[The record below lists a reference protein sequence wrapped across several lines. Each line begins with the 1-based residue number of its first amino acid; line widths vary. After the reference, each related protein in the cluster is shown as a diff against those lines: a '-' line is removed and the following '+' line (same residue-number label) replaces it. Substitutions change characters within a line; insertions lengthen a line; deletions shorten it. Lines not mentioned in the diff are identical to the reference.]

1 MAAVEPVEE
10 PEDSEGEAPS
20 SGTAVG
26 GFGALMAE
34 EEESEEEDDVPA
46 PKHAGFAAL
55 MGDDDEDESEDEDEE
70 QVANKGSGFAALMGG
85 SEEEEEEEEE
95 EGGVESGGQD
105 SGLLVG
111 VLKRVK
117 KHKSAD
123 RLRVLEVDVG
133 FDCLQV
139 VTNAPNVAKGL
150 RTVVAPPGS
159 TIPRSGVEVGEAEL
173 RGVLS
178 SGMLVSAYDLGWS
191 EEDTGTAVELEGGE
205 EPGSKVVLS
214 SPLAF
219 SLGSPAPAE
228 DEAGETRKK
237 KKKKK
242 DKAESPPEVEAAAEH
257 EPAEMVMDPSIF
269 GKKKK
274 SKKKLKE
281 AAATAEGD
289 SETLGSP
296 VTGESGE
303 SSIVLDPSVFG
314 KKKKSKKKAKEAP
327 EAVGDPDPAAG
338 TEGTSPEGGEQGG
351 GSPEEKK
358 SKKKKSKK
366 KLKEGGDDA
375 EGGEGREQDAQVK
388 DDIAAILAS
397 LDAPKEASGGSK
409 KKKKKGAAER
419 PQRTAQD
426 EEDIDAILAAIGDA
440 PPPPEE
446 EAPAEAAPAPEPEP
460 EEPKELTAAQKKK
473 LKKKQKD
480 KERKAA
486 AKEGGDSVKKP
497 AGKAPTAAVRRMQEQ
512 LEAMKLA
519 EAEAEA
525 AEAER
530 LRLIEEEEAQ
540 LAEEER
546 LKQEKIRLKKEQKK
560 ARIERMKAE
569 GTYLTGKEKEE
580 SRRREAMREQLLKS
594 AGVAAED
601 LDSST
606 TKKVVYG
613 KKKRRGAAQAEIAS
627 QEEEEGEKEAGVVT
641 GEEVDM
647 EDDAEAPAVEVEE
660 EDDDWEEKD
669 WDEEVK
675 KIDAGRGQE
684 EEEESDDDA
693 SDEASD
699 DDGMDDSESDS
710 GTYYSDS
717 DEEREAMI
725 EAARERREARYQAA
739 LEARTPDNLRSP
751 IVCILGHVD
760 TGKTKLLDKIR
771 GTNVQDGEAG
781 GITQQIGATF
791 IPGPEIETRTE
802 SVRKIEQ
809 SKDINIPALLVIDT
823 PGHESFTNLRSRG
836 SGLCD
841 IAILVVDIMHG
852 LEQQTIESLNMLRQR
867 KTPFVI
873 ALNKIDR
880 MYDWK
885 EIPNGDVR
893 TSLAQQPPHVV
904 SEFKDRVQKSFLALN
919 EEGLNVALYYEN
931 PDPRSFVNVVPTSAI
946 TGEGIPDM
954 LHLLVDLTQ
963 SRMVERLMHV
973 NFLQCTVLEVKKID
987 GIGTTIDVIL
997 INGVLREGDTIVVS
1011 GYDGPIV
1018 TNIRALLTPHPMR
1031 EMRVKGSYLHH
1042 KEIQASQG
1050 VKICANGLE
1059 NALAGT
1065 QCMVLGPDDYVEDLK
1080 EEVQS
1085 EVEGILSQVDKS
1097 GEGVCVQASTL
1108 GSLEALLEF
1117 LRSPAVKIPVS
1128 GISIGPVH
1136 KHDVMR
1142 ASIMMEKKMKEYAVI
1157 LAFDV
1162 AVTKEAREYAADTG
1176 VKIFTADII
1185 YHLFDQFTAYMDQVR
1200 ANKKKDVAFDATFP
1214 CVLSI
1219 MPQFVFNKKDP
1230 IVLGV
1235 EVLAGIAKVG
1245 TPLCIPTQGFIEI
1258 GRIVSLENNHKPVD
1272 KAFPG
1277 DKVAMKVQSTTA
1289 LEASRMYGRHFDES
1303 DELVSRVSRHSIDLL
1318 KEHFRDELGKEDW
1331 KLMLQL
1337 KSLFSIQ

>member
-1 MAAVEPVEE
+1 M
-10 PEDSEGEAPS
+10 
-20 SGTAVG
+20 
-26 GFGALMAE
+26 
-34 EEESEEEDDVPA
+34 
-46 PKHAGFAAL
+46 
-55 MGDDDEDESEDEDEE
+55 
-70 QVANKGSGFAALMGG
+70 
-85 SEEEEEEEEE
+85 
-95 EGGVESGGQD
+95 
-105 SGLLVG
+105 
-111 VLKRVK
+111 K

-123 RLRVLEVDVG
+123 RLRVLEVDLG
-133 FDCLQV
+133 FDSVQV
-139 VTNAPNVAKGL
+139 VTNAPNVTKGL
-150 RTVVAPPGS
+150 KTVVAPPGS
-159 TIPRSGVEVGEAEL
+159 TVPRSGVQVGEAEL

-191 EEDTGTAVELEGGE
+191 EEDTGTAIELEGAE
-205 EPGSKVVLS
+205 EPGTKVVLS
-214 SPLAF
+214 SPFEF
-219 SLGSPAPAE
+219 SLGSSDAPVE
-228 DEAGETRKK
+228 VEKTKK
-237 KKKKK
+237 KKKSKSK
-242 DKAESPPEVEAAAEH
+242 PEGEDSGAAPE
-257 EPAEMVMDPSIF
+257 EMVMDPSVF

-281 AAATAEGD
+281 AADAVEEAAGSSSPGEA
-289 SETLGSP
+289 SGSP
-296 VTGESGE
+296 APPEADD
-303 SSIVLDPSVFG
+303 IVLDPSVFG
-314 KKKKSKKKAKEAP
+314 KKKKSKKKVKEVAREAAEP
-327 EAVGDPDPAAG
+327 EAVETL
-338 TEGTSPEGGEQGG
+338 TEGDNDA
-351 GSPEEKK
+351 SPEEKK
-358 SKKKKSKK
+358 PKKKKSKK
-366 KLKEGGDDA
+366 KLKEASDD
-375 EGGEGREQDAQVK
+375 GEGAESWEQDAQVK

-397 LDAPKEASGGSK
+397 LDAPKEAGGKK
-409 KKKKKGAAER
+409 KKKKKGEAAER
-419 PQRTAQD
+419 PERTAQD
-426 EEDIDAILAAIGDA
+426 EEDIDAILAEIGDA

-446 EAPAEAAPAPEPEP
+446 EKSAEAAPAPELEQEP

-480 KERKAA
+480 KEKKAA
-486 AKEGGDSVKKP
+486 LREAGDKKP
-497 AGKAPTAAVRRMQEQ
+497 AGKAPNAAVRKMQEQ

-519 EAEAEA
+519 EVEAAA

-530 LRLIEEEEAQ
+530 VRMIEEEEAR

-546 LKQEKIRLKKEQKK
+546 QKAEKIRLKKEAKK
-560 ARIERMKAE
+560 ERIAKMKAE
-569 GTYLTGKEKEE
+569 GTYLTGKAKDEAK
-580 SRRREAMREQLLKS
+580 RREAMREQLLRNS
-594 AGVAAED
+594 GVSMDAMDDDAP
-601 LDSST
+601 
-606 TKKVVYG
+606 KKVVYG
-613 KKKRRGAAQAEIAS
+613 KKKRRGPALEDSVAE
-627 QEEEEGEKEAGVVT
+627 
-641 GEEVDM
+641 
-647 EDDAEAPAVEVEE
+647 EAPEEDAAPEEAEEPMEEIDQAPDTEKEVEE
-660 EDDDWEEKD
+660 EEEDWEEKD
-669 WDEEVK
+669 WDTEVK
-675 KIDAGRGQE
+675 KLEKGGEEEE
-684 EEEESDDDA
+684 EEEESDD
-693 SDEASD
+693 SDDGASD
-699 DDGMDDSESDS
+699 DDGMDDSDS
-710 GTYYSDS
+710 ETGTYYSDS

-725 EAARERREARYQAA
+725 EAARERREARYRAA

-809 SKDINIPALLVIDT
+809 SKEINIPALLVIDT

-836 SGLCD
+836 SSLCD

-852 LEQQTIESLNMLRQR
+852 LEQQTIESLNMLRER

-893 TSLAQQPPHVV
+893 SSLAQQPPHVV
-904 SEFKDRVQKSFLALN
+904 SEFKDRLQKSFLALN

-954 LHLLVDLTQ
+954 LHLMVDLTQ

-973 NFLQCTVLEVKKID
+973 DFLQCTVLEVKKID

-997 INGVLREGDTIVVS
+997 INGVLKEGDTIVVS

-1042 KEIQASQG
+1042 KEIKASQG

-1162 AVTKEAREYAADTG
+1162 AVTKEAREYAAETG

-1185 YHLFDQFTAYMDQVR
+1185 YHLFDQFTAYMEQVR

-1235 EVLAGIAKVG
+1235 EVLAGIARVG

-1258 GRIVSLENNHKPVD
+1258 GRIVSLENNHKPVE

-1289 LEASRMYGRHFDES
+1289 LEASRMYGRHFDET

-1331 KLMLQL
+1331 KLVLQL

>member
-1 MAAVEPVEE
+1 
-10 PEDSEGEAPS
+10 
-20 SGTAVG
+20 
-26 GFGALMAE
+26 
-34 EEESEEEDDVPA
+34 
-46 PKHAGFAAL
+46 
-55 MGDDDEDESEDEDEE
+55 
-70 QVANKGSGFAALMGG
+70 
-85 SEEEEEEEEE
+85 
-95 EGGVESGGQD
+95 
-105 SGLLVG
+105 
-111 VLKRVK
+111 
-117 KHKSAD
+117 
-123 RLRVLEVDVG
+123 
-133 FDCLQV
+133 
-139 VTNAPNVAKGL
+139 
-150 RTVVAPPGS
+150 
-159 TIPRSGVEVGEAEL
+159 
-173 RGVLS
+173 
-178 SGMLVSAYDLGWS
+178 
-191 EEDTGTAVELEGGE
+191 
-205 EPGSKVVLS
+205 
-214 SPLAF
+214 
-219 SLGSPAPAE
+219 
-228 DEAGETRKK
+228 
-237 KKKKK
+237 
-242 DKAESPPEVEAAAEH
+242 
-257 EPAEMVMDPSIF
+257 
-269 GKKKK
+269 
-274 SKKKLKE
+274 
-281 AAATAEGD
+281 
-289 SETLGSP
+289 
-296 VTGESGE
+296 
-303 SSIVLDPSVFG
+303 
-314 KKKKSKKKAKEAP
+314 
-327 EAVGDPDPAAG
+327 
-338 TEGTSPEGGEQGG
+338 
-351 GSPEEKK
+351 
-358 SKKKKSKK
+358 
-366 KLKEGGDDA
+366 
-375 EGGEGREQDAQVK
+375 
-388 DDIAAILAS
+388 
-397 LDAPKEASGGSK
+397 
-409 KKKKKGAAER
+409 
-419 PQRTAQD
+419 
-426 EEDIDAILAAIGDA
+426 
-440 PPPPEE
+440 
-446 EAPAEAAPAPEPEP
+446 
-460 EEPKELTAAQKKK
+460 
-473 LKKKQKD
+473 
-480 KERKAA
+480 
-486 AKEGGDSVKKP
+486 
-497 AGKAPTAAVRRMQEQ
+497 
-512 LEAMKLA
+512 
-519 EAEAEA
+519 
-525 AEAER
+525 
-530 LRLIEEEEAQ
+530 
-540 LAEEER
+540 
-546 LKQEKIRLKKEQKK
+546 
-560 ARIERMKAE
+560 
-569 GTYLTGKEKEE
+569 
-580 SRRREAMREQLLKS
+580 
-594 AGVAAED
+594 
-601 LDSST
+601 
-606 TKKVVYG
+606 
-613 KKKRRGAAQAEIAS
+613 
-627 QEEEEGEKEAGVVT
+627 
-641 GEEVDM
+641 
-647 EDDAEAPAVEVEE
+647 
-660 EDDDWEEKD
+660 
-669 WDEEVK
+669 
-675 KIDAGRGQE
+675 
-684 EEEESDDDA
+684 
-693 SDEASD
+693 
-699 DDGMDDSESDS
+699 
-710 GTYYSDS
+710 
-717 DEEREAMI
+717 MI
-725 EAARERREARYQAA
+725 EAARERREARYRAA

-904 SEFKDRVQKSFLALN
+904 SEFKDRLQKSFLALN
-919 EEGLNVALYYEN
+919 QEGLNVALYYEN
-931 PDPRSFVNVVPTSAI
+931 PDSRSFVNVVPTSAI

-973 NFLQCTVLEVKKID
+973 DFLQCTVLEVKKID

-997 INGVLREGDTIVVS
+997 INGVLKEGDTIVVS

-1042 KEIQASQG
+1042 KEIKASQG

-1065 QCMVLGPDDYVEDLK
+1065 QCMVLGPEDYVEDLK

-1185 YHLFDQFTAYMDQVR
+1185 YHLFDQFTAYMEQVR
-1200 ANKKKDVAFDATFP
+1200 ANKKKDVSFDATFP

-1289 LEASRMYGRHFDES
+1289 LEASRMYGRHFDET

-1331 KLMLQL
+1331 KLVLQL

>member
-34 EEESEEEDDVPA
+34 EEDDVPA

-55 MGDDDEDESEDEDEE
+55 MGDGDEDESEDEDEE

-242 DKAESPPEVEAAAEH
+242 DKAESPPEVEAAAEQ

-358 SKKKKSKK
+358 PKKKKSKK

-486 AKEGGDSVKKP
+486 AKEGGDSAKKP

-641 GEEVDM
+641 GEEVDV
-647 EDDAEAPAVEVEE
+647 EDDAEALAVEVEE

>member
-1 MAAVEPVEE
+1 
-10 PEDSEGEAPS
+10 
-20 SGTAVG
+20 
-26 GFGALMAE
+26 MAE

>member
-1 MAAVEPVEE
+1 MRLACGTPRGLYACWRVSIADGEE
-10 PEDSEGEAPS
+10 EKE
-20 SGTAVG
+20 
-26 GFGALMAE
+26 E

-358 SKKKKSKK
+358 PKKKKSKK